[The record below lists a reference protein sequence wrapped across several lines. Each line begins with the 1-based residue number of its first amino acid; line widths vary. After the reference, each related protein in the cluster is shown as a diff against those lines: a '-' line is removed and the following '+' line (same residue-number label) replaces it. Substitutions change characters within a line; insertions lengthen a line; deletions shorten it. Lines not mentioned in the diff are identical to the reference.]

1 MSQQD
6 DLSRKKIHTAI
17 AALKARWS
25 STAMAA
31 PLTEEG
37 ENERRELVRR
47 FQLADDIGK
56 QIETEMLR

>member
-1 MSQQD
+1 MSQID
-6 DLSRKKIHTAI
+6 DLSRKKIYAAI

-25 STAMAA
+25 ASAMAA
-31 PLTEEG
+31 ALTEEG

-47 FQLADDIGK
+47 FQLADDIGR